1 MAEPPLLQH
10 GPAAYVSHAVRS
22 YWLIAAMWIRAGLS
36 YPVSFWTMA
45 IGGLLITFLD
55 FVGIWFMFA
64 SIDAY
69 GGFTLREIALLYG
82 VTSIAFRVADMLVG
96 SVEKIGQKVRSGDL
110 DAMMTKP
117 VPVLVQLCADRFE
130 IRRLGQIAQGVG
142 VFAWAAPIVDWT
154 PQRVLVLAIA
164 LVSGVVIYFCVFI
177 TFSTVQF
184 WTADAS
190 EFANAFTYGG
200 NTIMQYPMTIFP
212 KELVRSLTYLL
223 PLAFVNWYP
232 CLYLLDRA
240 DPYGAP
246 DWFRFASPL
255 AALACATVTA
265 IVWRQGLRFYRS
277 TGS

>member
-1 MAEPPLLQH
+1 MSPDR
-10 GPAAYVSHAVRS
+10 PAAYVSHAVRT
-22 YWLIAAMWIRAGLS
+22 YWLIAATWIRAGLS

-64 SIDAY
+64 SVDAY

-96 SVEKIGQKVRSGDL
+96 SVEKIGQKVRTGEL
-110 DAMMTKP
+110 DTMMTKP

-154 PQRVLVLAIA
+154 PQRVLVLVVA
-164 LVSGVVIYFCVFI
+164 LASGVVIYFCVFI

-232 CLYLLDRA
+232 CLYLLDST

-255 AALACATVTA
+255 AALALVGVTTL
-265 IVWRQGLRFYRS
+265 VWRQGLRRYRS

>member
-1 MAEPPLLQH
+1 MVEHVA
-10 GPAAYVSHAVRS
+10 HAVRA
-22 YWLIAAMWIRAGLS
+22 YWLIALLWIRAAMA
-36 YPVSFWTMA
+36 YPLSFWTMTV
-45 IGGLLITFLD
+45 GGILITFLD
-55 FVGIWFMFA
+55 FVAIWLMF
-64 SIDAY
+64 SHVDTY

-82 VTSIAFRVADMLVG
+82 VTSIAFRIADMLVG

-130 IRRLGQIAQGVG
+130 LRRLGQIAQGIA
-142 VFAWAAPIVDWT
+142 VFAWAAPIVDWN
-154 PQRVLVLAIA
+154 PQRLLVLVVA
-164 LVSGVVIYFCVFI
+164 LVSGVVIYFCVFVI
-177 TFSTVQF
+177 FSTIQF
-184 WTADAS
+184 WTTDAS

-212 KELVRSLTYLL
+212 REVVRSLTYLL

-232 CLYLLDRA
+232 CLFLLGRT

-255 AALACATVTA
+255 AALVLVGLTA
-265 IVWRQGLRFYRS
+265 LVWRQGLRRYRS

>member
-1 MAEPPLLQH
+1 MVEVA
-10 GPAAYVSHAVRS
+10 HAVRS
-22 YWLIAAMWIRAGLS
+22 YWLIALLWIRAAMA
-36 YPVSFWTMA
+36 YPLSFWTMTV
-45 IGGLLITFLD
+45 GGVLITFLD
-55 FVGIWFMFA
+55 FVAIWLMF
-64 SIDAY
+64 SHIDTY

-96 SVEKIGQKVRSGDL
+96 SVEKIGQKVRSGEL

-130 IRRLGQIAQGVG
+130 LRRLGQIAQAVA
-142 VFAWAAPIVDWT
+142 VFAWAAPIVEWT
-154 PQRVLVLAIA
+154 PPRLAVLVMA
-164 LVSGVVIYFCVFI
+164 LVSGVVIYFCVFV
-177 TFSTVQF
+177 TFSTIQF
-184 WTADAS
+184 WTLDAS

-212 KELVRSLTYLL
+212 REVVRSLTYLL

-232 CLYLLDRA
+232 CLFLLGLH
-240 DPYGAP
+240 DPFGAP

-255 AALACATVTA
+255 AALALVVVTA
-265 IVWRQGLRFYRS
+265 LVWRQGLRRYRS

>member
-1 MAEPPLLQH
+1 MVEHVAH
-10 GPAAYVSHAVRS
+10 SVRA
-22 YWLIAAMWIRAGLS
+22 YWLIAALWIRAAMA
-36 YPVSFWTMA
+36 YPVSFWTMTV
-45 IGGLLITFLD
+45 GGVLITFLD
-55 FVGIWFMFA
+55 FVAIWLMF
-64 SIDAY
+64 SHIDTY

-96 SVEKIGQKVRSGDL
+96 SVEKIGRYVRSGDL

-130 IRRLGQIAQGVG
+130 LRRLGQIAQGIA
-142 VFAWAAPIVDWT
+142 VFAWASPIVDWN
-154 PQRVLVLAIA
+154 PQRLLVLVVA
-164 LVSGVVIYFCVFI
+164 LVSGVVIYFCVFVI
-177 TFSTVQF
+177 FSTIQF
-184 WTADAS
+184 WTTDAS

-212 KELVRSLTYLL
+212 REVVRSLTYLL

-232 CLYLLDRA
+232 CLFLLGLT

-255 AALACATVTA
+255 AALALVGLTA
-265 IVWRQGLRFYRS
+265 LVWRQGLRRYRS